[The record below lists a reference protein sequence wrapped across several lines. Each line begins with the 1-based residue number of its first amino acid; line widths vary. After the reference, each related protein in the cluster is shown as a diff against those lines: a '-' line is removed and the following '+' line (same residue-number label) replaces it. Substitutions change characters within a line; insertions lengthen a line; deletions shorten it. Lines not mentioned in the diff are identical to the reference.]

1 VNNHP
6 GAPAVATGPQFPLNG
21 TMFTPLLAALAALAA
36 QAEGRPPPS
45 SAPAPDILI
54 ILADDLGYSDLG
66 CYGGEIP
73 TPNLDRLAE
82 NGLRLTEFTTTARC
96 WPSRAALLT
105 GYHAQA
111 VRRDGFPGADFH
123 GVTGR
128 RPSWAKLL
136 PERLKAAG
144 YRSYLSGKW
153 HVDGQPLSNGF
164 DRAYTVDD
172 HDRHFGPHQRSLDG
186 KPLPTPEPGYYAS
199 TSIADHAIRFTRD
212 HAADHPGRP
221 LLGYVCFTAPHFP
234 LQAPAEDIARHARRY
249 LDGWEAI
256 RAARLARQQELG
268 LGLGDPSRV
277 ERELEGPYPV
287 APSALA
293 KLGPG
298 ELTRTPPWESLD
310 AGQRSFQAAK
320 MAVHAAM
327 VERMDREIGRI
338 VEELRRLGRL
348 ENTLILFLSDNG
360 ASSEL
365 LVRGGG
371 HDPSAAPGSAE
382 SFLCLGPGWASVANT
397 PFRRHKSW
405 VHEGGISTP
414 LIAHWPAGMA
424 GRGLI
429 RKGTGHLVDLAP
441 TLLELARADAARPAD
456 EPAMHGRSLARLL
469 RAGEEPGPRRLWWL
483 HEGNAAYRDGDWK
496 IVRARGAPWSLHHLP
511 TDRAEEVD
519 LAAREPA
526 RLRQLAQAWEDELR
540 AHIRLA
546 MPTEPSPSSGTS
558 R

>member
-1 VNNHP
+1 M
-6 GAPAVATGPQFPLNG
+6 L
-21 TMFTPLLAALAALAA
+21 TPCLAALAALAA
-36 QAEGRPPPS
+36 AGDSPPASTRRP
-45 SAPAPDILI
+45 PDILI

-73 TPNLDRLAE
+73 TPNLDRLSSG
-82 NGLRLTEFTTTARC
+82 GLRLTEFYNTARC

-111 VRRDGFPGADFH
+111 IRRDGFPGADFK
-123 GVTGR
+123 GAAGR
-128 RPSWAKLL
+128 RPAWAKLL
-136 PERLKAAG
+136 PQRLKERG

-153 HVDGQPLSNGF
+153 HVDGQPLGQGF

-172 HDRHFGPHQRSLDG
+172 HNRYFAPRERTLDG
-186 KPLPTPEPGYYAS
+186 KALPPPAQGYYAT
-199 TSIADHAIRFTRD
+199 TSIADHAIGFLRE
-212 HAADHPGRP
+212 HAAIHADKP
-221 LLGYVCFTAPHFP
+221 LLGYVAFTAPHFP
-234 LQAPAEDIARHARRY
+234 LQAPAEDVARHAKAYDLGWEHVREARHARQ
-249 LDGWEAI
+249 L
-256 RAARLARQQELG
+256 ELG
-268 LGLGDPSRV
+268 LSSGKLAAVERGLG
-277 ERELEGPYPV
+277 GPYPA

-298 ELTRTPPWESLD
+298 ELDRTPPWESLD
-310 AGQRSFQAAK
+310 EAQRAFQSAK

-327 VERMDREIGRI
+327 VERMDREVGRL
-338 VEELRRLGRL
+338 VGELRALGRL
-348 ENTLILFLSDNG
+348 DNTLILFMSDNG

-371 HDPSAAPGSAE
+371 HDPSAPPGSAAT
-382 SFLCLGPGWASVANT
+382 FLCLGPGWASVANT

-424 GRGLI
+424 SRGVI

-441 TLLELARADAARPAD
+441 TLLELAGLPAKAAEG
-456 EPAMHGRSLARLL
+456 EPPLHGRSLVRLIT
-469 RAGEEPGPRRLWWL
+469 AGEEPGSRRLWWF

-496 IVRARGAPWSLHHLP
+496 IVRERGKPWSLHHIP
-511 TDRAEEVD
+511 TDRAEQVD

-526 RLRQLAQAWEDELR
+526 TLARLAEAWEAEL
-540 AHIRLA
+540 ASHIRLA
-546 MPTEPSPSSGTS
+546 MPGAEKPSSATP

>member
-1 VNNHP
+1 M
-6 GAPAVATGPQFPLNG
+6 L
-21 TMFTPLLAALAALAA
+21 TPCLAALAALAA
-36 QAEGRPPPS
+36 AGNPPPAS
-45 SAPAPDILI
+45 SARPPDILI

-73 TPNLDRLAE
+73 TPNLDRLAAG
-82 NGLRLTEFTTTARC
+82 GLRLTEFYNTARC

-111 VRRDGFPGADFH
+111 VRRDGFPGADFP
-123 GVTGR
+123 GATGR
-128 RPSWAKLL
+128 RPAWAKLL
-136 PERLKAAG
+136 PERLKVAG

-153 HVDGQPLSNGF
+153 HVDGQPLGQGF

-172 HDRHFGPHQRSLDG
+172 HNRYFAPRERTLDG
-186 KPLPTPEPGYYAS
+186 KALPPPAQGYYAT
-199 TSIADHAIRFTRD
+199 TSIADHAIGFLRE
-212 HAADHPGRP
+212 HAAIHGDKP
-221 LLGYVCFTAPHFP
+221 LLGYVAFTAPHFP
-234 LQAPAEDIARHARRY
+234 LQAPAEDVARHAKAYDLGWESVRAARHARQ
-249 LDGWEAI
+249 L
-256 RAARLARQQELG
+256 ELG
-268 LGLGDPSRV
+268 LSPGKLAAVERGLG
-277 ERELEGPYPV
+277 GPYPA

-298 ELTRTPPWESLD
+298 ELDRTPPWESLGE
-310 AGQRSFQAAK
+310 AQRAFQSAK

-327 VERMDREIGRI
+327 VERMDREIGRL
-338 VEELRRLGRL
+338 VGELRALGRL
-348 ENTLILFLSDNG
+348 DNTLILFMSDNG

-371 HDPSAAPGSAE
+371 HDPAAPPGSAAT
-382 SFLCLGPGWASVANT
+382 FLCLGPGWASVANT

-424 GRGLI
+424 SRGVI

-441 TLLELARADAARPAD
+441 TLLELAGLPPRAAEGDP
-456 EPAMHGRSLARLL
+456 PLHGRSLVRLIT
-469 RAGEEPGPRRLWWL
+469 AGEEEPGSRRLWWF
-483 HEGNAAYRDGDWK
+483 HEGNAAYRDGEWK
-496 IVRARGAPWSLHHLP
+496 IVRERGKPWSLHHIP
-511 TDRAEEVD
+511 TDRAEQVD

-526 RLRQLAQAWEDELR
+526 TLARLAEAWEAEL
-540 AHIRLA
+540 ASHIRLA
-546 MPTEPSPSSGTS
+546 MPGPEKPSSATP